1 MREKNPAYIQIELS
15 FELKELFKKSCKDR
29 QTTMT
34 FELRR
39 FMRAYVNTP
48 FIEDRVY
55 YAPVKTN

>member
-1 MREKNPAYIQIELS
+1 MREKNPAYLQIELS
-15 FELKELFKKSCKDR
+15 YELKESFKKSCKDR
-29 QTTMT
+29 GSSMS

-55 YAPVKTN
+55 YAPFKSN